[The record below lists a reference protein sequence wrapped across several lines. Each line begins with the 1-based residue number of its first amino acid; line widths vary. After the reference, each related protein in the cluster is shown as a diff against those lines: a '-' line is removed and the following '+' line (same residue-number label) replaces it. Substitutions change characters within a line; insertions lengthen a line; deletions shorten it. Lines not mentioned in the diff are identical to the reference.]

1 MSTTTTTTTT
11 EAETTTI
18 KPSLPPPV
26 VEYIPTA
33 NPTHKLFTRGPDH
46 KYGDFRDDLIRDGY
60 AVIKGAIPRERAD
73 KYADEFYKF
82 LEDL

>member
-1 MSTTTTTTTT
+1 MSTTTTTQTATTV
-11 EAETTTI
+11 

-33 NPTHKLFTRGPDH
+33 NPEHKLFTRGPDH
-46 KYGDFRDDLIRDGY
+46 KYGDFRDDLVRDGF
-60 AVIKGAIPRERAD
+60 AVVKGAVPRDRAD
-73 KYADEFYKF
+73 SYANELYKF